1 VVNDYRI
8 ERQRPTALGDIAIA
22 LVLVILGALAGVYG
36 HTITG
41 SILRALRAGVS
52 LVTPGG

>member
-1 VVNDYRI
+1 VNDYRI